1 MCKTFLIFCVTA
13 KKKKALNTISLLA
26 SSTLAKASFLC
37 SVLSEDPECHYLAFK
52 IGMFGME
59 LARPPASCKALE
71 VISFTH
77 SLVTKRRRELLF
89 LFVPVHTHIYLSMF
103 PRMQLT

>member
-1 MCKTFLIFCVTA
+1 MQMHTHTHTHKHTLTHTQLDKCFAVYVVNEFCPLSTA

-37 SVLSEDPECHYLAFK
+37 SVLSEDTECHYLAFK

-71 VISFTH
+71 VT
-77 SLVTKRRRELLF
+77 L
-89 LFVPVHTHIYLSMF
+89 
-103 PRMQLT
+103 

>member
-1 MCKTFLIFCVTA
+1 MAHDHTHTHTHTYTHAHTHTHTHTQLYESFPVYVVNEFCPLSTA

-37 SVLSEDPECHYLAFK
+37 SVLSEDTECHYLAFK

-71 VISFTH
+71 VT
-77 SLVTKRRRELLF
+77 L
-89 LFVPVHTHIYLSMF
+89 
-103 PRMQLT
+103 

>member
-71 VISFTH
+71 VISF
-77 SLVTKRRRELLF
+77 
-89 LFVPVHTHIYLSMF
+89 
-103 PRMQLT
+103 